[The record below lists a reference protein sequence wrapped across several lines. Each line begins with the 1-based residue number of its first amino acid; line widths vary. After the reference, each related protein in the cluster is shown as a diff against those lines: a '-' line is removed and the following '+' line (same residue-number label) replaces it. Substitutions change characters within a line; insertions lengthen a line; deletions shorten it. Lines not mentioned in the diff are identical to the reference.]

1 MTNDTNK
8 EIVIQLIKLKDIHRD
23 EVVEILLNRVD
34 TNYLEYIVQDLLNAN
49 TRYEV
54 KGL

>member
-8 EIVIQLIKLKDIHRD
+8 EIIIQLIKLKNIQRND
-23 EVVEILLNRVD
+23 VVEILLNRVD
-34 TNYLEYIVQDLLNAN
+34 TNYLEYIIQDLLNSDTMN
-49 TRYEV
+49 EV

>member
-8 EIVIQLIKLKDIHRD
+8 EIIVQLIKLKNVHRD
-23 EVVEILLNRVD
+23 DVVEILLNRVES
-34 TNYLEYIVQDLLNAN
+34 YSLEYIIQDLLNN
-49 TRYEV
+49 DVIHEV